1 MNLFRSTEV
10 FCLPMAYVRIG
21 SQFALSMAF
30 SFLHDLV
37 PMDPYRLLIYTQRVL
52 CMSRYTVGIMG
63 VGAGID
69 AGVTGAIM
77 GVPNGGLGRVDVG
90 IVFCGYP
97 SYGPVLPGC
106 AILGCRI
113 VYVRR
118 VGCRVKRTF

>member
-1 MNLFRSTEV
+1 
-10 FCLPMAYVRIG
+10 LPMAYVRIG

-77 GVPNGGLGRVDVG
+77 GVPNGGLGRVGVG

-97 SYGPVLPGC
+97 SYGPVLPDF

-113 VYVRR
+113 DCVRR
-118 VGCRVKRTF
+118 VGCKAKRTF

>member
-1 MNLFRSTEV
+1 
-10 FCLPMAYVRIG
+10 MAYFRIG

-69 AGVTGAIM
+69 AGVIGAIM